1 MADHTTEYWQ
11 AGSQYKRFVKNEGIP
26 VHEGYYIQDVKEV
39 DVGHWGRTGVNG
51 AFVNLVGHEGINDLH
66 IHELPPGATT
76 NPQQHLYEEIVF
88 VVGGTGAT
96 AIGPEDEESVFEWDE
111 NSLFVIPRNT
121 RYRHLNTNDEQ
132 PVRLMSET
140 DLPSI
145 FTLFRDESFIF
156 ENNQMFV
163 DATEPSYYS
172 GDGTIHEGERA
183 PIVWESNFIPDT
195 LSFENMEHFHERG
208 AGGGTVV
215 FNHPDTSL
223 WSHISQFPA
232 GTYKKAHRHH
242 PGANVTILSGEGYSL
257 MWPSDAEDES
267 ERIRIDWQPG
277 TVFAPPA
284 LWWHQHF
291 NLAETPSRYLALH
304 PSDFVFAGGDNDIFD
319 PIREYNN
326 MQYPDE
332 NPEIREQYEETM
344 AERGLNSR
352 MPDEA
357 YQDPDYSF
365 DQKYES
371 MRQADAE

>member
-1 MADHTTEYWQ
+1 MGSEFRD
-11 AGSQYKRFVKNEGIP
+11 AGAYYKDFVSNEGIP
-26 VHEGYYIQDVKEV
+26 VHEGYYIQDVSSCEV
-39 DVGHWGRTGVNG
+39 DYWDRTGVDG
-51 AFVNLVGHEGINDLH
+51 AIANLVGHEGINDLH
-66 IHELPPGATT
+66 IHELPPGETT
-76 NPQQHLYEEIVF
+76 KPQRHLYEEIIY
-88 VVGGTGAT
+88 VVEGNGAT
-96 AIGPEDEESVFEWDE
+96 AIGPEDEERVFEWDE
-111 NSLFVIPRNT
+111 NALFVLPRNT
-121 RYRHLNTNDEQ
+121 RYRHINTSDEG
-132 PVRLMSET
+132 PVRLMAET

-145 FTLFRDESFIF
+145 LTLFKDESFVF
-156 ENNQMFV
+156 DNDHGFV
-163 DATEPSYYS
+163 DAADPDYYS
-172 GDGTIHEGERA
+172 SEGTLTEGEAA
-183 PIVWESNFIPDT
+183 PVIWESNFIPDT
-195 LSFENMEHFHERG
+195 VTFEDIDHFRERG

-267 ERIRIDWQPG
+267 DRIRIDWQPG

-291 NLAETPSRYLALH
+291 NLAETPSRYFALH
-304 PSDFVFAGGDNDIFD
+304 PSDFVFAGEENDIFD

-332 NPEIREQYEETM
+332 DPEIREMYEEAL
-344 AERGLNSR
+344 AERGLESK
-352 MPDEA
+352 MPEGA

-365 DQKYES
+365 DQKYEA
-371 MRQADAE
+371 MRDAEASDT